1 MARNETYSYGQGKVY
16 LAERLPNGEPKNL
29 RWVGDVSEASLSLST
44 EEFTHKESYSGQ
56 RQEVRKINTGKSGEV
71 SLKFHELSP
80 ENLALLLLG
89 EHTKIEAGSVTGEE
103 LPKDIKAGDRYALKH
118 VKVSAVTI
126 NGMTENT
133 DFVVDKTFGTIEFLK
148 DKSNNTEKVAYS
160 YGEVQNVAMLT
171 GNPKDLFL
179 RYEGVN
185 LAEQDEWVLMELYK
199 INFNPTDALALI
211 NNDNSLAALNAKAKV
226 LADTTKSGDAVLG
239 RFGRVAT
246 IKQ

>member
-1 MARNETYSYGQGKVY
+1 MARNETYSYGQGRVY

-56 RQEVRKINTGKSGEV
+56 RQEVRKINTGKSGEA

-89 EHTKIEAGSVTGEE
+89 EHTKIAAGTVTGEA
-103 LPKDIKAGDRYALKH
+103 LPTEIKAGDRIALKH
-118 VKVSAVTI
+118 VNVSNVEIA
-126 NGMTENT
+126 NMTENT
-133 DFVVDKTFGTIEFLK
+133 DYVVHKVFGAIEFLK
-148 DKSNNTEKVAYS
+148 DKSGNTETVKYS
-160 YGEVQNVAMLT
+160 YGESQNVAMLT
-171 GNPKDLFL
+171 SNPKDLFL

-185 LAEQDEWVLMELYK
+185 LAEQNEWVMLELYK

-226 LADTTKSGDAVLG
+226 LADTSKPGDAVLG

>member
-1 MARNETYSYGQGKVY
+1 MRNETYSYGQGRVY
-16 LAERLPNGEPKNL
+16 LAERLPNGDSKTL

-71 SLKFHELSP
+71 SLKFHEFSQ

-89 EHTKIEAGSVTGEE
+89 EHSKISSGTITGEA
-103 LPKDIKAGDRYALKH
+103 LPSEIKASDRIALAH
-118 VKVSAVTI
+118 VKVSNVEI

-133 DFVVDKTFGTIEFLK
+133 DFVVDKNFGAIEFLK
-148 DKSNNTEKVAYS
+148 DKSGNTETVKYS

-185 LAEQDEWVLMELYK
+185 LAEENEWIMLELYK
-199 INFNPTDALALI
+199 INFNPTDALALV
-211 NNDNSLAALNAKAKV
+211 NNDNALAALNAKAKV
-226 LADTTKSGDAVLG
+226 LADTTKKGDSILG
-239 RFGRVAT
+239 RFGRIVK

>member
-1 MARNETYSYGQGKVY
+1 MAHVETYSYGQGKIY

-29 RWVGDVSEASLSLST
+29 RWVGDVSEASISLST

-56 RQEVRKINTGKSGEV
+56 RLEVRKIPTGKSGEL
-71 SLKFHELSP
+71 SLKFHEFSP

-89 EHTKIEAGSVTGEE
+89 EHSKIEAGTVTGEE
-103 LPKDIKAGDRYALKH
+103 LPKDIKVGDRIALKH
-118 VKVSAVTI
+118 VKVSNVTI

-133 DFVVDKTFGTIEFLK
+133 DFVVDKTFGTLEFLTEHT
-148 DKSNNTEKVAYS
+148 NNTETVAYS
-160 YGEVQNVAMLT
+160 YGEVLNVAMLT
-171 GNPKDLFL
+171 SNPKDLFL

-185 LAEQDEWVLMELYK
+185 LAEQNEWIMLELYK

-211 NNDNSLAALNAKAKV
+211 NNDNALAALSAKAKV
-226 LADTTKSGDAVLG
+226 LADTTKTGDTVLG
-239 RFGRVAT
+239 RFGRIQT